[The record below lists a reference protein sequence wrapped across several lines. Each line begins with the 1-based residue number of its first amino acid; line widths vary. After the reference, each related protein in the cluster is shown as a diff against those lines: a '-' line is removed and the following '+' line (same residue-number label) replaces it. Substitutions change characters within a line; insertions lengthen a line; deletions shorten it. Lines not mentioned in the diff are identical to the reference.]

1 MEGDIL
7 NVSYHG
13 SDDLFLTG
21 LSSVFHKACC
31 DLEAIIRSD
40 MSASVWVF
48 SEETVTLKKISP
60 LLEKLSDSEP
70 CFIFGTEPYGRI
82 FNNIPNNRHVCFI
95 DASVSIDDAGMM
107 ICANLI
113 RYALTGYF
121 SDDAC
126 RNPLSVGEQEIIR
139 LLLQGLKP
147 KDIANK
153 TGLHIKT
160 ISAQKRAAMRK
171 LHVKTTMELLVKYR
185 LARF

>member
-21 LSSVFHKACC
+21 LSYIFHKACC
-31 DLEAIIRSD
+31 DLDAIIQTD
-40 MSASVWVF
+40 ISASVWVL
-48 SEETVTLKKISP
+48 SEEAVTLKWIMS
-60 LLEKLSDSEP
+60 LLDKLSDNEP
-70 CFIFGTEPYGRI
+70 CFIFGTEPYRRI